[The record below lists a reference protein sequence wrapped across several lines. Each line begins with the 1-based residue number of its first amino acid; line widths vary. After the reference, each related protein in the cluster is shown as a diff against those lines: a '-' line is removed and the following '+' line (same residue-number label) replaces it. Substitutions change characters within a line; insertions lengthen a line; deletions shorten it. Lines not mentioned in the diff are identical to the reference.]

1 VTTRCV
7 QALCED
13 PNAARREAGT
23 PLRRLAEPEDIAG
36 MALMPLG
43 RALGP
48 F

>member
-1 VTTRCV
+1 V
-7 QALCED
+7 LYED

-23 PLRRLAEPEDIAG
+23 PLRPHAEPEDNAR

-43 RALGP
+43 LALGP